1 MNHLVSELTT
11 FKQALTRTYL
21 EHPCQVLPNALW
33 KTRARLDDVEKAFVR
48 QDERVTQLSI
58 WGASEL
64 FTFWSRNRLPMDF
77 PFEAFK
83 QADLMLLHED
93 YISSIDPGSFP
104 VRRRY
109 FRLSYSGSAM
119 PKAPPGWRIREAA
132 PEVDTEDVAAFIRQ
146 CYPGSRLSAETVRK
160 WETYPVHDPSLWIW
174 VEDNAGRP
182 IGLGIAE
189 YDPEISEGSL
199 EWIQVLPSCRRMGV
213 GQVLVA
219 TLVRRLRP
227 QSVLITVSG
236 EHGSASHPDMLYRKC
251 GFVGNDAWWMLRR
264 DELSRQPAGL

>member
-93 YISSIDPGSFP
+93 YISSIDPGSF
-104 VRRRY
+104 R
-109 FRLSYSGSAM
+109 
-119 PKAPPGWRIREAA
+119 
-132 PEVDTEDVAAFIRQ
+132 
-146 CYPGSRLSAETVRK
+146 C
-160 WETYPVHDPSLWIW
+160 
-174 VEDNAGRP
+174 AGA
-182 IGLGIAE
+182 IFA
-189 YDPEISEGSL
+189 
-199 EWIQVLPSCRRMGV
+199 
-213 GQVLVA
+213 
-219 TLVRRLRP
+219 
-227 QSVLITVSG
+227 
-236 EHGSASHPDMLYRKC
+236 
-251 GFVGNDAWWMLRR
+251 
-264 DELSRQPAGL
+264 